1 VDNSYIAVG
10 ALEAVEAVGFETA
23 VATRA
28 EVVELALGVA
38 SVGPAVVL
46 VVLATWSARKL
57 VALEP
62 FCYSRAT

>member
-23 VATRA
+23 VAVRT

-38 SVGPAVVL
+38 SVGPAAVL

>member
-23 VATRA
+23 VAART

-38 SVGPAVVL
+38 SVGPAAVL
-46 VVLATWSARKL
+46 AVLATWSARKL